1 MSLEDKISQDYVQAM
16 KARDSF
22 TSSVLSFLR
31 AQIKNVKVDKRLE
44 QFPDEDVISVI
55 KKQAKQRQDSITQFK
70 AGGRTDLAEKEEKEL
85 VILKKYLPPE
95 MSTEQLKNIV
105 EEVISASGAT
115 SIKDMGRVMKDV
127 LGRVAGQA
135 DNQTVGALV
144 KERLSRNIRLYADF
158 KKYFFGIGYCIYYC
172 KHRFYFLAA

>member
-1 MSLEDKISQDYVQAM
+1 MSLEDKISQDYVIAM

-44 QFPDEDVISVI
+44 AVSDEEVISVI
-55 KKQAKQRQDSITQFK
+55 KKQVKQRQDSITQFK
-70 AGGRTDLAEKEEKEL
+70 AGGRADLADKEEKEL
-85 VILKKYLPPE
+85 LVLKSYLPAEMPE
-95 MSTEQLKNIV
+95 DKLKSII
-105 EEVISASGAT
+105 EEVVIASGAS

-135 DNQTVGALV
+135 DNQTVGVLV
-144 KERLSRNIRLYADF
+144 KERLNRT
-158 KKYFFGIGYCIYYC
+158 
-172 KHRFYFLAA
+172 

>member
-1 MSLEDKISQDYVQAM
+1 MSLEEKISQDYVQAM

-44 QFPDEDVISVI
+44 TVPDEDVISVI
-55 KKQAKQRQDSITQFK
+55 KRQVKQRQDSITQFK
-70 AGGRTDLAEKEEKEL
+70 AGNRTDLAEKEEKEL
-85 VILKKYLPPE
+85 VILKNYLPPE
-95 MSTEQLKNIV
+95 MSTEKLKSIV
-105 EEVISASGAT
+105 EEVVLSSGAT

-127 LGRVAGQA
+127 LGRLAGQA

-144 KERLSRNIRLYADF
+144 KERLSRT
-158 KKYFFGIGYCIYYC
+158 
-172 KHRFYFLAA
+172 

>member
-1 MSLEDKISQDYVQAM
+1 MSLEDKINQDYVKAM

-44 QFPDEDVISVI
+44 TVPDEDVISVI

-70 AGGRTDLAEKEEKEL
+70 AGGRNDLAEKEEKEFI
-85 VILKKYLPPE
+85 VLKSYLPVE
-95 MSTEQLKNIV
+95 MPVEELKAII
-105 EEVISASGAT
+105 EEVISASQAA

-127 LGRVAGQA
+127 LGRTAGRA

-144 KERLSRNIRLYADF
+144 KERLT
-158 KKYFFGIGYCIYYC
+158 KT
-172 KHRFYFLAA
+172 

>member
-1 MSLEDKISQDYVQAM
+1 MSRSI
-16 KARDSF
+16 
-22 TSSVLSFLR
+22 
-31 AQIKNVKVDKRLE
+31 NVWKQV
-44 QFPDEDVISVI
+44 PDEDVISVI

-85 VILKKYLPPE
+85 VILKNYLPPE
-95 MSTEQLKNIV
+95 MSAEKLKSIV

-127 LGRVAGQA
+127 LSRVAGQA

-144 KERLSRNIRLYADF
+144 KERLTKI
-158 KKYFFGIGYCIYYC
+158 
-172 KHRFYFLAA
+172 

>member
-31 AQIKNVKVDKRLE
+31 AQIKNVQVDKRLE
-44 QFPDEDVISVI
+44 HLPDEDVISVI

-70 AGGRTDLAEKEEKEL
+70 AGGRTDLAQKEEKEL
-85 VILKKYLPPE
+85 VILKNYLPPE
-95 MSTEQLKNIV
+95 MSTEKLKNIV
-105 EEVISASGAT
+105 EEVVLTSGAT

-127 LGRVAGQA
+127 LARVAGQA
-135 DNQTVGALV
+135 DNQTIGAIV
-144 KERLSRNIRLYADF
+144 KERLSST
-158 KKYFFGIGYCIYYC
+158 KT
-172 KHRFYFLAA
+172 

>member
-31 AQIKNVKVDKRLE
+31 AQIKNIKVDKRLE
-44 QFPDEDVISVI
+44 KVSDEDVISVI
-55 KKQAKQRQDSITQFK
+55 KKQVKQRQDSISQFK
-70 AGGRTDLAEKEEKEL
+70 AGGRLDLAEKEEKEL
-85 VILKKYLPPE
+85 VILKTYLPIE
-95 MSTEQLKNIV
+95 MPLEKLKSIV
-105 EEVISASGAT
+105 EEVIAASGAT

-127 LGRVAGQA
+127 LSRVAGQA

-144 KERLSRNIRLYADF
+144 KERLSKI
-158 KKYFFGIGYCIYYC
+158 
-172 KHRFYFLAA
+172 

>member
-22 TSSVLSFLR
+22 SSSVLSFLR

-44 QFPDEDVISVI
+44 QVSDEDVVSVI
-55 KKQAKQRQDSITQFK
+55 KKQAKQRHDSITQFK
-70 AGGRTDLAEKEEKEL
+70 AGGRIDLAQKEEKEL
-85 VILKKYLPPE
+85 VILKKYLPAE
-95 MSTEQLKNIV
+95 MSAEQLKNIV
-105 EEVISASGAT
+105 EEVILASKAT

-135 DNQTVGALV
+135 DNQAVSALV
-144 KERLSRNIRLYADF
+144 KEHLSKI
-158 KKYFFGIGYCIYYC
+158 
-172 KHRFYFLAA
+172 